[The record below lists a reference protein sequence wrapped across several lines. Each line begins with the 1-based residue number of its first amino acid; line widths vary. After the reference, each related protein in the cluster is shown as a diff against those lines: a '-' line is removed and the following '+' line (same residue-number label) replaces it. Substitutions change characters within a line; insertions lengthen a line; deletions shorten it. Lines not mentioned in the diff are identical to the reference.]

1 MCAPAQGH
9 SRGGSSHPPLA
20 RTQLRPPAG
29 ASQRAAPTTLSGQ
42 RLGNRK
48 QHALRMHLQKAA
60 RGKCASTNP
69 ASQPA
74 KSSRETIRRPPARRR
89 EQHAGTV
96 CRVAWTNLASQA
108 GRGDAAEGLRSPTPP
123 RLRSRPSPAAD
134 QTSRAATK
142 PPSHARLLPPTRA
155 SPSSTALLLSRK
167 RTSATSMIHPAA
179 AASPRSAPPPTATSP
194 LSSARTAHTRTDKP
208 RYSARLS
215 ESLFLG
221 SDCCDMSLDEYH

>member
-20 RTQLRPPAG
+20 RTQLRPPVG

-48 QHALRMHLQKAA
+48 QHAPRMYLQAAA

-74 KSSRETIRRPPARRR
+74 KGSRETIRRPPARRR

-96 CRVAWTNLASQA
+96 CRVACANHASQA

-123 RLRSRPSPAAD
+123 WLRSRPSPAAD
-134 QTSRAATK
+134 QTSQAATK
-142 PPSHARLLPPTRA
+142 PPSHARLLPPTRT
-155 SPSSTALLLSRK
+155 SPSSTALLPRK

-179 AASPRSAPPPTATSP
+179 AASPRSAPPPTAASP
-194 LSSARTAHTRTDKP
+194 LSSVRTAHTRTDKP
-208 RYSARLS
+208 RYSARLR
-215 ESLFLG
+215 ESLFSG
-221 SDCCDMSLDEYH
+221 SDHCDMSLDEYH